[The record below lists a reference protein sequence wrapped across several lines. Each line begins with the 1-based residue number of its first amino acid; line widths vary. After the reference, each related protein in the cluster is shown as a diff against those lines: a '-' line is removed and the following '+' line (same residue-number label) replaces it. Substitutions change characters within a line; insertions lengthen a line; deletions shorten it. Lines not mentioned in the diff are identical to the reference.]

1 MSKHLII
8 ENHLQKIPWSS
19 SKVKA
24 YLFCFITQNSQQA
37 GKMENY
43 KKFG

>member
-8 ENHLQKIPWSS
+8 ENHLQKIPGSS

-24 YLFCFITQNSQQA
+24 YLFCLIHKTASRQA
-37 GKMENY
+37 GWEVTES
-43 KKFG
+43 

>member
-8 ENHLQKIPWSS
+8 ENHLQKIPWSC

-24 YLFCFITQNSQQA
+24 YLFCFKRKIASRQA
-37 GKMENY
+37 GWEMTES
-43 KKFG
+43 

>member
-8 ENHLQKIPWSS
+8 ENHLQKIPRSS

-24 YLFCFITQNSQQA
+24 YLFCLVHKAASRQA
-37 GKMENY
+37 GWEIIES
-43 KKFG
+43 